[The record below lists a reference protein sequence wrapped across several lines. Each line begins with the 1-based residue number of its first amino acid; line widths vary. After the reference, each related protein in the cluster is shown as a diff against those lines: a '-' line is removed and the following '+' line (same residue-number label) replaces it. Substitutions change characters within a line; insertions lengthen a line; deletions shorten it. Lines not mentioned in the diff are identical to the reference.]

1 VKKVEIDELQTFVGN
16 KENIRWLWSIL
27 DHYSGKLLAYVCGRR
42 TTKTFKKLMALV
54 NDLNISL
61 HYTDKLNI
69 YKAFFS
75 VDEHA
80 VSKFKMQRIER
91 LHLTFRTR
99 IKRLSR
105 KTICFSKCTDMHDL
119 VIGIFINQYLF
130 NVDLTST

>member
-1 VKKVEIDELQTFVGN
+1 MKKVEIDELETFVGN

-27 DHYSGKLLAYVCGRR
+27 DHYAGKLLAYVCGRR

-54 NDLNISL
+54 DDLNISL

-69 YKAFFS
+69 YKAFVS

-91 LHLTFRTR
+91 LHLTYRTR
-99 IKRLSR
+99 IKWLNR
-105 KTICFSKCTDMHDL
+105 KTDL
-119 VIGIFINQYLF
+119 FF
-130 NVDLTST
+130 

>member
-1 VKKVEIDELQTFVGN
+1 MV
-16 KENIRWLWSIL
+16 
-27 DHYSGKLLAYVCGRR
+27 VCGRR

-54 NDLNISL
+54 DDLNISL

-91 LHLTFRTR
+91 LHLTYRTR
-99 IKRLSR
+99 IKRLNR
-105 KTICFSKCTDMHDL
+105 KTICFSKCTEMHDL

>member
-1 VKKVEIDELQTFVGN
+1 
-16 KENIRWLWSIL
+16 
-27 DHYSGKLLAYVCGRR
+27 
-42 TTKTFKKLMALV
+42 MALV

-61 HYTDKLNI
+61 HYTDKLYI